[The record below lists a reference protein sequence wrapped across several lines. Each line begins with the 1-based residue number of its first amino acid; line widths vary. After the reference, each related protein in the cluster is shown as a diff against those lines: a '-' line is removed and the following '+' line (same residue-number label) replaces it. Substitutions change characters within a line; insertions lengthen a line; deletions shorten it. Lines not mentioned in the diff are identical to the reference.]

1 MLQPR
6 KRLPP
11 RRRIMYANNRT
22 VWLLLPLLLLITGS
36 LPQPAVAQGEYGA
49 SSTILLSLSLSF
61 FRSLSLP
68 FTVDTQIRM
77 CVCCRCC
84 PVANQH
90 SGPIAGVRDRD
101 NQPNHPPGEPMDGWR
116 RHTCPP
122 VCPGSVGQSC
132 VFVCCGLFWC
142 VCLVSSCR
150 ELPFRGNSD

>member
-61 FRSLSLP
+61 ARSRFHLLWTHK
-68 FTVDTQIRM
+68 FV

-116 RHTCPP
+116 RHTSPP

-142 VCLVSSCR
+142 VCLGLVENCR
-150 ELPFRGNSD
+150 FAEIDQW